1 MSGIKTLAS
10 NLEAYSIMSASLSS
24 VDDFDLG
31 FGAHVGENVTVS
43 ACSKRLD
50 ELAAKTDQLAQDA
63 EKWTTYLDSRID
75 HLNASDEG
83 GSINYVQIIAE
94 RYIDEATF
102 QSSKLVNQVAAAKV
116 EMKRDFHEAEARAE
130 EKSDAR
136 VDKMA
141 NVLKEGNLMMHNHF
155 NEAKVEMRK
164 YFDQANDKI
173 EARSDAATVEMRKYF
188 DQANDKIEARSDAA
202 TVEMKNHLNERAKYW
217 TEKFD
222 KPEPFTKSL
231 VDYLQLFFAFLTL
244 IRTWR

>member
-1 MSGIKTLAS
+1 MSLSGIKTLAS

-43 ACSKRLD
+43 AFSKRLD

-94 RYIDEATF
+94 KYIDEANF
-102 QSSKLVNQVAAAKV
+102 QSRKLVNQVAAAKV
-116 EMKRDFHEAEARAE
+116 ELKRDFNEAEARAE
-130 EKSDAR
+130 AKSDAR
-136 VDKMA
+136 VDKMT
-141 NVLKEGNLMMHNHF
+141 NFL
-155 NEAKVEMRK
+155 NEAHVEMRK
-164 YFDQANDKI
+164 YFD
-173 EARSDAATVEMRKYF
+173 EV
-188 DQANDKIEARSDAA
+188 NDKIEARSDAA

-222 KPEPFTKSL
+222 KPEPFSKYL
-231 VDYLQLFFAFLTL
+231 VDYLQLLFAFLAL
-244 IRTWR
+244 LLQAMRR

>member
-1 MSGIKTLAS
+1 MSPSGIKTLVS
-10 NLEAYSIMSASLSS
+10 NLEASSIMSASLSS

-43 ACSKRLD
+43 SCSKRLD
-50 ELAAKTDQLAQDA
+50 ELAAKTVQLAQEA

-75 HLNASDEG
+75 NLNASDEG

-94 RYIDEATF
+94 RYIDEANF
-102 QSSKLVNQVAAAKV
+102 QSRKLVNQVAAAKV

-141 NVLKEGNLMMHNHF
+141 NILKEANFMMHNHF

-164 YFDQANDKI
+164 YFD
-173 EARSDAATVEMRKYF
+173 E
-188 DQANDKIEARSDAA
+188 ANDKIEARSDAA

-222 KPEPFTKSL
+222 KPEPFTKYL
-231 VDYLQLFFAFLTL
+231 VDYLQLFIAFLTL
-244 IRTWR
+244 LRTWR